1 MKTHQE
7 RLAEH
12 LEHARDQYDEEMV
25 RGLQAAARTVDERLA
40 SMPVAE
46 AQSYGDLND
55 MLGSAV
61 SEKFCAGPDDY
72 AWVVDFDDT
81 SVVFSMDGA
90 KQQASYSVDGT
101 TVTFGD
107 PVPVREQT
115 TYVPVEVKFSSLVG
129 ELRNDPTTE
138 DYHVAYGLKNAK
150 KHLEGVKADQQADPD
165 HGTDPDDIEVSKH
178 IDAAGASLDK
188 AIAAQAKDAASEDG
202 RSASPA
208 RSWATAKRAFS
219 SLLEQP
225 PAHVAEV
232 QVRLDAG
239 EDPNIGHFVGYAS
252 TTGVPYSVRDWLG
265 EYDETIL
272 PGAFAKTLRE
282 QTDVPLLFNHDGI
295 PLASTASGTSRLS
308 EDSVGLRN
316 EAELDRRDALSNSVC
331 VQLSR
336 NVLGKMSFSFRAV
349 KDTWND
355 AYDSRGVSE
364 AALYDSSIVTYP
376 ANPTTSG
383 ELVDAMRSAL
393 GREGRSLW
401 LAEHELSVRSALP
414 GAAERGML
422 EDGADELLDRALRAL
437 AHADEVVSRS
447 NGPHGRARTFLV
459 AQAMVEMRA
468 GKVLSGANQK
478 LLSGAL
484 DALGS
489 AEKHHAK
496 AAAAHQKASDALE
509 TIAAS
514 GEQGEGQGTGSSK
527 GSVSKKSGNGTSNGT
542 PPGNGNP
549 IAPGDGA
556 GPRGQIPEAV
566 LQARRQV
573 ERLKRGGR

>member
-12 LEHARDQYDEEMV
+12 LEHARDRYDEHAI
-25 RGLQAAARTVDERLA
+25 RGLEAAARGVDERLA

-55 MLGSAV
+55 MLSSAV
-61 SEKFCAGPDDY
+61 SEKFCTGPDDW

-81 SVVFSMDGA
+81 SVVFSMDGV
-90 KQQASYSVDGT
+90 KQQVPYAVDGT

-107 PVPVREQT
+107 PVPVREHT
-115 TYVPVEVKFSSLVG
+115 TYVPVEAKSSSLVG
-129 ELRNDPTTE
+129 ELRNDPA
-138 DYHVAYGLKNAK
+138 VG
-150 KHLEGVKADQQADPD
+150 
-165 HGTDPDDIEVSKH
+165 
-178 IDAAGASLDK
+178 
-188 AIAAQAKDAASEDG
+188 
-202 RSASPA
+202 SPS
-208 RSWATAKRAFS
+208 RNWATAKRAFS
-219 SLLEQP
+219 SLVEQP